1 MTDTNHTKRDVNLLI
16 GTGGSRAILFGTGV
30 VLALSQANFG
40 KFRSIGGVSGGSM
53 PASLIATNPDAS
65 ALLKE
70 VLKTDFDKLVTRRVS
85 LLQFL
90 AQVIRD
96 RKPIDPPERVGALDA
111 TLMGQYF
118 DTNVP
123 DWPKLFWTMALSH
136 QRPVIMTRNGVL
148 HAQDDG
154 VMASLSKNVVSMSAA
169 IRATCAV
176 PFLLDPVPWI
186 DDAGEEHLLIDG
198 GYSPEGRCPMSVP
211 EKLFALEDSCLL
223 VVNVGEDRS
232 HLHQMLDKVFDTQWK
247 DENVVTANLPDPAP
261 ANYERI
267 IVRPALP
274 ISGSFKFRLS
284 QREKWQMI
292 LSGYMS
298 AVEAFEKHG
307 LLSGCALHRARE
319 RGLQA
324 LLLLAGRRKPYL
336 KDVLPTQLD
345 TVFDGL
351 SFTSQQLECS
361 PVSSSADSK

>member
-1 MTDTNHTKRDVNLLI
+1 MTDTNHTQRDVNLLI

-30 VLALSQANFG
+30 VLALSQANFR

-136 QRPVIMTRNGVL
+136 QKQVVLTR
-148 HAQDDG
+148 DG
-154 VMASLSKNVVSMSAA
+154 VMYEQDGGVLTTISKQALSVSAA

-186 DDAGEEHLLIDG
+186 DDGGEEHLLIDG

-211 EKLFALEDSCLL
+211 ERLFALDDSCLV

-232 HLHQMLDKVFDTQWK
+232 HLHRMLDKVFDTQWK
-247 DENVVTANLPDPAP
+247 DEKVVTAELPDPAP

-267 IVRPALP
+267 VVRPALP
-274 ISGSFKFRLS
+274 ISGSFKFKLS

-307 LLSGCALHRARE
+307 LLSDCALHRARE

-324 LLLLAGRRKPYL
+324 LLLLAGRQRPYL
-336 KDVLPTQLD
+336 KDALPSQLD
-345 TVFDGL
+345 TVFAGL
-351 SFTSQQLECS
+351 SFAPEQFEIE
-361 PVSSSADSK
+361 